1 MKWNNL
7 VNVGVIVT
15 WHIKGFSAPSDMLY
29 SAVYW
34 QVLISLHRK
43 GDLPQVV
50 RLEGSATIVGGQL
63 LQIHRLSDHSALQ
76 QGSGVDH
83 LLQACVSVPLTGAS
97 SSHTRTHTHTHL
109 SIQLYSPRTVRS
121 HLRTVSGSLAVPRC
135 QCTSNF
141 SPHLPPLLIPFSFV
155 PLQLLCIWNHH
166 CLYSGWLSR
175 KGEPITGIW
184 MIVSVR

>member
-50 RLEGSATIVGGQL
+50 RLEGSAAIVGGQL

-97 SSHTRTHTHTHL
+97 SSHTRTHTHL

-135 QCTSNF
+135 HGVSAQAIFPLICLPSLFPFPSFLSN
-141 SPHLPPLLIPFSFV
+141 SSA
-155 PLQLLCIWNHH
+155 
-166 CLYSGWLSR
+166 Y
-175 KGEPITGIW
+175 ETITAY
-184 MIVSVR
+184 IVDD

>member
-15 WHIKGFSAPSDMLY
+15 WHIQGFSARSDMLY
-29 SAVYW
+29 SAVHW

-50 RLEGSATIVGGQL
+50 RLEGSAAIVGGQL

-97 SSHTRTHTHTHL
+97 SSHTRACTHTHTLVHTAL
-109 SIQLYSPRTVRS
+109 FSTHSQIPFAHSQWIACCP
-121 HLRTVSGSLAVPRC
+121 TVSVHKQFFPSSASPPSSLFLR
-135 QCTSNF
+135 S
-141 SPHLPPLLIPFSFV
+141 SPTPLHMKPSLPI
-155 PLQLLCIWNHH
+155 
-166 CLYSGWLSR
+166 
-175 KGEPITGIW
+175 
-184 MIVSVR
+184 